1 MALPTF
7 LIIGAMKCG
16 TSSLH
21 HYLGEHPEIQ
31 KLPGMKETNF
41 FSGPPEGIPYPPGSK
56 RIERLD
62 DYEKLFDPAFA
73 VRGEASPCY
82 ALYPRRKGVP
92 ERIKELVPDAK
103 LIYLVRDPVDR
114 AVSHYHFGVA
124 VEDERRSLRDA
135 LSDFSDPCSLYTC
148 PGFYAAQLE
157 QYLEHFPQERI
168 LVVDQADL
176 LSNRQATLSEIFTFL
191 SVDSSFV
198 SPRFE
203 EEANTGK
210 ELNTYSYFVVLH
222 RRVQGSLLLQRL
234 LLQRLSPGVRR
245 SLRRSIQRLFSQPLA
260 PPELDDDT
268 RSALQELYAEDVS
281 RLRVLTGKR
290 FPTWSL

>member
-7 LIIGAMKCG
+7 LIVGAMKCG

-21 HYLGEHPEIQ
+21 HYLGEHPQIQ
-31 KLPGMKETNF
+31 KLPAMKETNF

-56 RIERLD
+56 RIERLV
-62 DYEKLFDPAFA
+62 DYEKLFDPTFE

-92 ERIKELVPDAK
+92 ERIKDLIPDAK
-103 LIYLVRDPVDR
+103 LIYLVRDPIDR
-114 AVSHYHFGVA
+114 AVSQYHFSVA
-124 VEDERRSLRDA
+124 VEAEPRPLHEA
-135 LSDFSDPCSLYTC
+135 LTDFTDPCSLFTC
-148 PGFYAAQLE
+148 PGFYAAQLD
-157 QYLEHFPQERI
+157 QYREHFGDEQI
-168 LVVDQADL
+168 LVIDQSDL
-176 LSNRQATLSEIFTFL
+176 LTDRQATLREIFTFL
-191 SVDSSFV
+191 SVDNTFV

-203 EEANTGK
+203 DEANTGK

-234 LLQRLSPGVRR
+234 LLQRLPPGLKR
-245 SLRRSIQRLFSQPLA
+245 SIRQSIQRLFSQPLA

-268 RSALQELYAEDVS
+268 RSRLQELFAEDVA
-281 RLRVLTGKR
+281 RLRAMTGKS

>member
-7 LIIGAMKCG
+7 LIIGSMKCG

-21 HYLGEHPEIQ
+21 HYLGEHPQIQ
-31 KLPGMKETNF
+31 KLPAMKETNF

-62 DYEKLFDPAFA
+62 DYERLFDPAFD

-82 ALYPRRKGVP
+82 ALYPRRRGVP
-92 ERIKELVPDAK
+92 DRIKELVPDAK

-114 AVSHYHFGVA
+114 AVSHYRFRVA
-124 VEDERRSLRDA
+124 VEAERRSLRDA
-135 LSDFSDPCSLYTC
+135 LTDFTDPYSLYTC
-148 PGFYAAQLE
+148 AGLYATQLE
-157 QYLEHFPQERI
+157 QYLRCFRDERI

-176 LSNRQATLSEIFTFL
+176 LTNRQATLSEIFKFL

-198 SPRFE
+198 SLRFN
-203 EEANTGK
+203 EEANTGD
-210 ELNTYSYFVVLH
+210 ELNTYSYFVILH

-234 LLQRLSPGVRR
+234 VLQRLSPGLRR
-245 SLRRSIQRLFSQPLA
+245 SLRRSIQRVFSQPLA

-268 RSALQELYAEDVS
+268 RSRLQELYSEEVD
-281 RLRVLTGKR
+281 RLRALTGKR

>member
-7 LIIGAMKCG
+7 LIIGSMKCG

-21 HYLGEHPEIQ
+21 HYLGEHPQIQ
-31 KLPGMKETNF
+31 KLPAMKETNF

-62 DYEKLFDPAFA
+62 DYERLFDSAFA

-82 ALYPRRKGVP
+82 ALHPRRKGVP
-92 ERIKELVPDAK
+92 ERINALVPDAK

-114 AVSHYHFGVA
+114 AVSQYHFSVS

-135 LSDFSDPCSLYTC
+135 LTDFSDPCSLYTC

-157 QYLEHFPQERI
+157 QYLEHFADEQI

-176 LSNRQATLSEIFTFL
+176 LTNRQETLSEIFSFL
-191 SVDSSFV
+191 SVDATFV

-245 SLRRSIQRLFSQPLA
+245 SIRQSIQRLFSQPLE

-268 RSALQELYAEDVS
+268 RARLQELYAEDVK
-281 RLRVLTGKR
+281 RLRALTGKR